1 MNTHINRIN
10 FFPYS
15 SEKLQIFL
23 LQGLTYYLVGADI
36 TDYFNYGFTEDTWQA
51 YCSRQRR
58 MRVNESGAG
67 LPAGPG
73 GSSHHYNRTS
83 QINTS
88 GLSNGK
94 ISTNNVNSAPSSIP
108 TLGSS
113 TQPIR
118 ISTVGTRLQ
127 SGNINSVGSPDME
140 AAESK
145 QEPAPISV
153 MTSDK
158 RIYSKKVMDGIDPSA
173 SGAPTADFSL
183 PPPGNLAGISAK
195 STEF

>member
-1 MNTHINRIN
+1 MI
-10 FFPYS
+10 
-15 SEKLQIFL
+15 
-23 LQGLTYYLVGADI
+23 YLGADI

-83 QINTS
+83 QLNSSAI
-88 GLSNGK
+88 SNGK
-94 ISTNNVNSAPSSIP
+94 LSTSNLNSSTPSSIP
-108 TLGSS
+108 TLGST

-118 ISTVGTRLQ
+118 MPIGGGRAQTGTLNVGESTDLDAQET
-127 SGNINSVGSPDME
+127 
-140 AAESK
+140 K
-145 QEPAPISV
+145 QEPAVISV

-158 RIYSKKVMDGIDPSA
+158 RIYSKKVLEGIDTAS

-183 PPPGNLAGISAK
+183 PPPGNIILGTFIEIQNTLSLVAHNLI
-195 STEF
+195 